1 MVDLDLE
8 AKPGGVHLRVHVKPR
23 ASRSCVVG
31 LRAGV
36 LDVRVAAP
44 PVEGEANAE
53 LCRML
58 GRYFGLAPGRVEV
71 VSGATS
77 RSKVIRL
84 SGLGIEEV
92 RARIAAD

>member
-1 MVDLDLE
+1 MVELDLE

-23 ASRSCVVG
+23 ASKSHVVG

-53 LCRML
+53 LCRTL
-58 GRYFGLAPGRVEV
+58 GRYFGLAPSRVEV
-71 VSGATS
+71 VSGATG